1 MTIQDNSKRGGEF
14 DVSNRINITRPLEVS
29 QHVAQLYVQTYGRSD
44 AVSKILNAFD
54 DFVRLFE
61 GRYHGYQHC
70 DTEYHDLQ
78 HSLDV
83 TLAMARLM
91 NGHERQHPRH
101 QLGPRR
107 FLLGIVIALFHDSGY
122 IRASNDRYAD
132 NGAVYTLTH
141 VTRSGEFLRKYLPGI
156 GLGDHTQ
163 LATTLVH
170 FTGYEMDIDSLV
182 VENPRDRK
190 IGELLGTADLI
201 AQMSDRCYLEK
212 CRDRLYREFEMC
224 GLAGKKNPEHPPVFE
239 SPEDL
244 LLKTPEFY
252 RSSVLRRLTK
262 NFTNAYQYAHAH
274 FDGLNPYMDYITRN
288 MKHLEKL
295 NETGDYSRLQR
306 RPPQTCCAS
315 PRISEDARIPA

>member
-1 MTIQDNSKRGGEF
+1 MKSREPSNRSGEL
-14 DVSNRINITRPLEVS
+14 DVSSQINITQPTDVS

-61 GRYHGYQHC
+61 GRYHGYQRC

-91 NGHERQHPRH
+91 NGHERRHPQN

-122 IRASNDRYAD
+122 IRAANDRYAE

-141 VTRSGEFLRKYLPGI
+141 VTRSGEFLRKYLPTV
-156 GLGDHTQ
+156 GLGGHTQ
-163 LATTLVH
+163 LATILVH
-170 FTGYEMDIDSLV
+170 FTGYEIDIDTLV

-190 IGELLGTADLI
+190 LGELLGTADLI

-224 GLAGKKNPEHPPVFE
+224 GLAGEKNSEHPPVFK

-274 FDGLNPYMDYITRN
+274 FDGLNPYMDYIVRN
-288 MKHLEKL
+288 MAHLEKL
-295 NETGDYSRLQR
+295 NEAGDYSRLQR
-306 RPPQTCCAS
+306 KPPRTCCSNRRENA
-315 PRISEDARIPA
+315 